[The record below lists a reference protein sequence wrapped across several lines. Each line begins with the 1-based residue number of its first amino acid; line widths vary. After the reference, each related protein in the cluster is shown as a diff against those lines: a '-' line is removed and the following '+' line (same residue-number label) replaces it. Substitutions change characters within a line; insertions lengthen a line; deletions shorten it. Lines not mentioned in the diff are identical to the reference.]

1 MKIIILGNGQ
11 WGKALGSILEHNK
24 KEFSFWEIDTEIPDV
39 AIIINCL
46 PANVMRSVLANYGKN
61 LKSVIFINGA
71 KGIEEGTHKL
81 PYEIVKEVLG
91 KEVDYFTLIGPGFA
105 REIVAKMPTLVNIG
119 FTNNKNALLV
129 EDLFQNDYFR
139 VRLVKGVAALELS
152 SAFKNVYAI
161 ACGIADGLGFESNTR
176 AQLIVLAIEEF
187 YELAKSLGI
196 SLSKDMVSGT
206 VGDLILTCSS
216 IDSRNYRFGKLL
228 VGKNHMDA
236 LKEIGETVEGHST
249 TSSIPYFEQKARLS
263 LSLAS
268 FVYTAV
274 NSKNVNIKEEFL
286 KLVKEI

>member
-1 MKIIILGNGQ
+1 MGILDTIIHTKQ
-11 WGKALGSILEHNK
+11 
-24 KEFSFWEIDTEIPDV
+24 TESLTNFKP
-39 AIIINCL
+39 
-46 PANVMRSVLANYGKN
+46 S
-61 LKSVIFINGA
+61 
-71 KGIEEGTHKL
+71 
-81 PYEIVKEVLG
+81 EIVKEVLG

-216 IDSRNYRFGKLL
+216 LDSRNFRFGKLL
-228 VGKNHMDA
+228 VGKNHTDA